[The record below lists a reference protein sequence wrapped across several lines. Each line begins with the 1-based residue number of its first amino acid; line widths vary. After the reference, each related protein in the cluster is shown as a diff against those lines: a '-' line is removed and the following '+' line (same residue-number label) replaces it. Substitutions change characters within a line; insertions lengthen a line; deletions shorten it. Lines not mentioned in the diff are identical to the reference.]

1 MRFKMTSIVTVT
13 ADYVNGNTSSTHI
26 ATDFR
31 LEVSKHLDQSMYN
44 DKRGLPT
51 KAGSHALTNT
61 LVQGL
66 IGNIHHAHQKGFKND
81 AEHLRY
87 IIEQLERG
95 FIAIAETGEGTMDK

>member
-1 MRFKMTSIVTVT
+1 MNFTMTGAVKVT
-13 ADYVNGNTSSTHI
+13 ANYTNGASSSTHV

-31 LEVSKHLDQSMYN
+31 LDVSKHLDQSQYN

-51 KAGSHALTNT
+51 AMGSHALTNVF
-61 LVQGL
+61 VQGL
-66 IGNIHHAHQKGFKND
+66 IGNIHHAHKNGFKND

-95 FIAIAETGEGTMDK
+95 FVAIAEVGEGEM